1 MRLLLIITIAALL
14 TSCAIPDEYVP
25 PVLKA
30 PEQVASK
37 EVEPLSLLMEQ
48 HRDLIICCRSFKEFG
63 YERLRLPG
71 SKSFNINKHSS
82 ASSFSSGKSFF
93 RAFALPEFSSPYTIS
108 IESYVQ
114 GKNLTDGYVFSP
126 AIIFLN
132 EDHQITR
139 TILRGLFEYTG
150 DGPAKPLTPN
160 AALAG
165 KIDITH
171 ENKNYRYMIIL
182 TQGNTLGKAH
192 EHSPTREALAALTG
206 KKVPLIHAPAG
217 KLRINLYRENDEG

>member
-1 MRLLLIITIAALL
+1 MRLVLIITIAALL
-14 TSCAIPDEYVP
+14 TSCAIPAKYVP
-25 PVLKA
+25 PVLK
-30 PEQVASK
+30 PTTPK
-37 EVEPLSLLMEQ
+37 EAEPLSLLMEQ

-63 YERLRLPG
+63 YERLRLPE
-71 SKSFNINKHSS
+71 SKSFNINKDSR

-93 RAFALPEFSSPYTIS
+93 RAFALPEFSAPYTIS
-108 IESYVQ
+108 IESYAQ
-114 GKNLTDGYVFSP
+114 GKDLTDGYIFSP

-132 EDHQITR
+132 KEHQITR

-150 DGPAKPLTPN
+150 DGPAKPLSPK

-182 TQGNTLGKAH
+182 TPGKTLGKAH
-192 EHSPTREALAALTG
+192 EHSPTKKAPAALTG
-206 KKVPLIHAPAG
+206 KKVPLIHAPTG
-217 KLRINLYRENDEG
+217 KLRIDLYRENGEG

>member
-1 MRLLLIITIAALL
+1 MRLILIITIAALL

-25 PVLKA
+25 PVLKTPGPA
-30 PEQVASK
+30 ASK
-37 EVEPLSLLMEQ
+37 KVEPLSLLMEQ

-63 YERLRLPG
+63 YERLSLPQ
-71 SKSFNINKHSS
+71 SKDLSINKHSR
-82 ASSFSSGKSFF
+82 ASSFNSGKSFF

-114 GKNLTDGYVFSP
+114 GKNLTDGYIFSP

-132 EDHQITR
+132 KEHQITR
-139 TILRGLFEYTG
+139 TMLRGLFEYTG
-150 DGPAKPLTPN
+150 DGPSKPLTPN

-165 KIDITH
+165 KIDITE

-182 TQGNTLGKAH
+182 TPGKTLGKAH
-192 EHSPTREALAALTG
+192 EHSPTKTAPSALTG
-206 KKVPLIHAPAG
+206 KKVPLVHAPAG
-217 KLRINLYRENDEG
+217 RLRIKLYKENNEE